1 MNFAAAADEL
11 RRQEF
16 ARLSAAVTPRIEA
29 FRSITADAFRTE
41 IALMLERLG
50 HTVISSVSDLVT
62 TKDGRKYV
70 IACARPVDQPATKA
84 PALRRLHDAVAAAG
98 AARGIYVTPRGFTP
112 EAEHYAAS
120 APIDLV
126 DGALLI
132 RSMHRSRKG
141 MLLPA
146 SYKAMCCQ
154 CGEIVRHRLDQG
166 EALPCRNGH
175 LVAPTIARA
184 ALVPYRAPLAQLGA
198 AANAPKPARVIK
210 PLNMSLKAQR
220 RRKIKAHNNQMRARA
235 LKKQGE
241 LQPIVDAAGSGLKPL
256 STTTVQ
262 LSRRDT
268 RDRHLACGA
277 AHAQALRREG
287 ARRKRRSR

>member
-1 MNFAAAADEL
+1 MTRRRPGKAANLRNPARTPLIRNAMHPMNFRAAADEL

-29 FRSITADAFRTE
+29 FRSMTADAFRTE
-41 IALMLERLG
+41 ITLMLERLG
-50 HTVISSVSDLVT
+50 HTVVSSVTDIVT

-70 IACARPVDQPATKA
+70 TSCATPIDQAPTKT
-84 PALRRLHDAVAAAG
+84 PALRRLHDVIVASN
-98 AARGIYVTPRGFTP
+98 AARGFYVTPRSFTP

-126 DGALLI
+126 DGRLLI

-146 SYKAMCCQ
+146 SYNAMCCQ
-154 CGEIVRHRLDQG
+154 CGETVQHRLDKD

-184 ALVPYRAPLAQLGA
+184 VVVPHRAPLAQPGA
-198 AANAPKPARVIK
+198 AAKAPKPARVSK
-210 PLNMSLKAQR
+210 PLNMSLRAHR
-220 RRKIKAHNNQMRARA
+220 RRKIRAHNNQLRARVS
-235 LKKQGE
+235 K
-241 LQPIVDAAGSGLKPL
+241 
-256 STTTVQ
+256 
-262 LSRRDT
+262 
-268 RDRHLACGA
+268 
-277 AHAQALRREG
+277 RREQQPD
-287 ARRKRRSR
+287 R

>member
-1 MNFAAAADEL
+1 MNFSSAAAQL

-16 ARLSAAVTPRIEA
+16 SRLSAAVTPRIEA
-29 FRSITADAFRTE
+29 FRSMTADAFRTE

-50 HTVISSVSDLVT
+50 HSVVSSVSDLVT
-62 TKDGRKYV
+62 TKEGPKYV

-141 MLLPA
+141 MLLPE

-154 CGEIVRHRLDQG
+154 CGDIVQHRLDKS

-175 LVAPTIARA
+175 PVAPTIARA
-184 ALVPYRAPLAQLGA
+184 ALVPYRLPVAQPGA
-198 AANAPKPARVIK
+198 AASAPKPLRVIK

-220 RRKIKAHNNQMRARA
+220 RRKIRSHNNQMRTRVS
-235 LKKQGE
+235 KQRE
-241 LQPIVDAAGSGLKPL
+241 QQP
-256 STTTVQ
+256 
-262 LSRRDT
+262 
-268 RDRHLACGA
+268 DR
-277 AHAQALRREG
+277 
-287 ARRKRRSR
+287 

>member
-1 MNFAAAADEL
+1 MNFAAAAEEL

-29 FRSITADAFRTE
+29 FRSMTGDAFRTE

-50 HTVISSVSDLVT
+50 HTVISTVSDIVT

-70 IACARPVDQPATKA
+70 TACAMPTDQTPTKT
-84 PALRRLHDAVAAAG
+84 PALRRLHDAVIAAN
-98 AARGIYVTPRGFTP
+98 AARGFYVTPRSFTP

-126 DGALLI
+126 DGRLLI

-154 CGEIVRHRLDQG
+154 CGEFVQHRLDKE
-166 EALPCRNGH
+166 EALPCSNGH

-184 ALVPYRAPLAQLGA
+184 ALVPFRPPAVEAARRHDRAEPGLYHQTPQHELEGA
-198 AANAPKPARVIK
+198 APPQDQG
-210 PLNMSLKAQR
+210 AQ
-220 RRKIKAHNNQMRARA
+220 
-235 LKKQGE
+235 
-241 LQPIVDAAGSGLKPL
+241 
-256 STTTVQ
+256 
-262 LSRRDT
+262 
-268 RDRHLACGA
+268 
-277 AHAQALRREG
+277 
-287 ARRKRRSR
+287 